1 MSLVLVFLSLFYF
14 WALLSGIH
22 IDSEER
28 QRAKWFHWNQD
39 HSKKRRRLYIENA
52 IVFVVWLGAICL
64 TFNLNHVWISLSALI
79 FFAIVALINFT
90 FRAWAANP
98 SITWEDYNARTQSP
112 LRIVRAVAGAC
123 SLLAFIMI
131 FYRALIDATM
141 IDQLL
146 AHRDELSDLPLNQY
160 IIMWVLICLAFPSLL
175 SAIVMRGHRYLGKK
189 EEVKAVNQ
197 LVDHYDK
204 KIEIPTSDYVLPLME
219 RAEALLHVPKSES
232 ILKKG
237 KIFQIA
243 KLIVGFVM
251 LSCGLFGGILL
262 SIGPGIM
269 LTLLSVALVC
279 VLVLW
284 ILEKWM
290 YRFVDRNRQG
300 LWRRLIKQLDSEKAD
315 KVPFSGKYWQ
325 YTFAEWVRELK
336 R

>member
-1 MSLVLVFLSLFYF
+1 MSLVLVFLCLFYF

-22 IDSEER
+22 VNSEEQ
-28 QRAKWFHWNQD
+28 QRAKWIHWNQD

-52 IVFVVWLGAICL
+52 IVFVVWLGAIGL
-64 TFNLNHVWISLSALI
+64 TFNLGHVWISLSALI
-79 FFAIVALINFT
+79 FFVIVALINFT

-112 LRIVRAVAGAC
+112 LRIVRSVAGVC
-123 SLLAFIMI
+123 SLLVFIMI
-131 FYRALIDATM
+131 FYHALIDATM

-160 IIMWVLICLAFPSLL
+160 IIMWVLICLAFPSLV
-175 SAIVMRGHRYLGKK
+175 SAIVMKGHRYLGKK

-204 KIEIPTSDYVLPLME
+204 KIEIPTSDYLLPLME
-219 RAEALLHVPKSES
+219 RTEASLHVPKPES

-237 KIFQIA
+237 KIFQIV
-243 KLIVGFVM
+243 KLIIGAIM
-251 LSCGLFGGILL
+251 LICGLFGGL
-262 SIGPGIM
+262 
-269 LTLLSVALVC
+269 LLSVDLGNFFELLNVALTC

-284 ILEKWM
+284 VLEKWM
-290 YRFVDRNRQG
+290 YRFAARSRQD
-300 LWRRLIKQLDSEKAD
+300 LWRRLIRQLDSGKAD
-315 KVPFSGKYWQ
+315 EVPLSGKYWQ